1 MLGLG
6 HSFIKF
12 PKTAQPIKLSK
23 ERDADRGPVESRT
36 SDGLEVI
43 LDISFQYSLI
53 STQLYDLYMAYK
65 ENYKSVIIASAF
77 DVINDKATSYTAYNF
92 FVKRG
97 EISVSMEGALREALS
112 ECCYVTVN
120 SFQLADVDLPDPF
133 ENSISESEVKNQD
146 IKKAEA
152 EYDQSKIELDTRVQ
166 KAEANKKVMMNK
178 ALGDA
183 KSLLVKTQGQ
193 IGGFELTEKA
203 LIEGYTNIKDSNQQT
218 SNDFLAFL
226 RAKLIDEYKGK
237 SITVGLDPIKHKK
250 PAKPSEPVDPIKPV
264 DPAKP
269 VDPIKPE
276 DPVKPADNNQP

>member
-1 MLGLG
+1 LLGLG

-12 PKTAQPIKLSK
+12 PKTSQPCKLSK

-36 SDGLEVI
+36 NDGLEVI
-43 LDISFQYSLI
+43 LDVSFQYSLI
-53 STQLYDLYMAYK
+53 STNLYDLYMAYK

-77 DVINDKATSYTAYNF
+77 DVINDKATNYTAYDF
-92 FVKRG
+92 FVNRG
-97 EISVSMEGALREALS
+97 KISTAMEGALREALR
-112 ECCYVTVN
+112 ECCYVSVN

-152 EYDQSKIELDTRVQ
+152 EYEQSKIELDTRVQ
-166 KAEANKKVMMNK
+166 KAEANKKVVMNK

-183 KSLLVKTQGQ
+183 KSLLVKTQAE
-193 IGGFELTEKA
+193 ISGFELTEKA
-203 LIEGYTNIKDSNQQT
+203 LIEGYTNIKGSNQQT

-226 RAKLIDEYKGK
+226 RAKLVDDYKGK
-237 SITVGLDPIKHKK
+237 SITVGLDAIKHKK
-250 PAKPSEPVDPIKPV
+250 PAKRSDPIKPE
-264 DPAKP
+264 DPIKP

-276 DPVKPADNNQP
+276 DPVKPADNNQT